1 MLFTQPVGIKE
12 ILDGLEISKD
22 DYYRALSISK
32 DEDIELHLKGQSN
45 FCFLNNCFNVDLK
58 A

>member
-1 MLFTQPVGIKE
+1 MSIKD
-12 ILDGLEISKD
+12 ILDGLEISTD

-32 DEDIELHLKGQSN
+32 DEDIELHLKRQSN
-45 FCFLNNCFNVDLK
+45 FCFLNNYFDVDLK

>member
-1 MLFTQPVGIKE
+1 MSIKE